1 MDTSVAVI
9 GAGPY
14 GLSTAA
20 HLSEA
25 GVETAI
31 FGPTMDTWGRA
42 MPAGMLL
49 KSERF
54 ASNLSAPVSGW
65 TLGDYCA
72 RESTDY
78 TGRDSH
84 VPLELFVEY
93 GREFQR
99 RFAPDHDPR
108 FVSGLRQIPGGF
120 SVTVHGDTVVTA
132 RRVVVAVGITH
143 FAHTPPMFAQLGERV
158 THASAHRRFA
168 DFAGRRVAV
177 IGAGSSAVEV
187 TAGLVDA
194 GADVHMVARRAEIP
208 FWDTP
213 GPHDPAP
220 SRLER
225 LRTPSS
231 GLGPGM
237 KNRLCEELPDVFRH
251 LPPARRLRVVR
262 GHLGPMSPWWLR
274 ETVLTGADVR
284 TRTTVSDVRV
294 MGDTVVLKIADANG
308 STAELSVDHV
318 ICATGYIADID
329 RLGFLDPP
337 IRRALKRVGGM
348 PELSRSFESSVPG
361 LYFLGTAA
369 AGSFGPLLRFVL
381 GSGFA
386 APRVSSH
393 LVHRGSRPR
402 LHTSALTRA

>member
-25 GVETAI
+25 GVETVS
-31 FGPTMDTWGRA
+31 FGPTMDTWGRT
-42 MPAGMLL
+42 MPVGMLL
-49 KSERF
+49 KSESF
-54 ASNLSAPVSGW
+54 ASNLSAPIPGW

-72 RESTDY
+72 RAGTDY
-78 TGRDSH
+78 TGRDAH
-84 VPLELFVEY
+84 VPLGIFVEY
-93 GREFQR
+93 GRAFER

-108 FVSGLRQIPGGF
+108 FISRLRQVPGGF
-120 SVTVHGDTVVTA
+120 ETTVGDDTVVTA
-132 RRVVVAVGITH
+132 ERVVVAVGITH

-158 THASAHRRFA
+158 THASAHRTFA
-168 DFAGRRVAV
+168 GFAGRRVAV

-187 TAGLVDA
+187 TAGLMDA
-194 GADVHMVARRAEIP
+194 GAAVHMIARRAEIP

-213 GPHDPAP
+213 VPGAP
-220 SRLER
+220 PPPLLQR
-225 LRTPSS
+225 LRTPAS

-251 LPPARRLRVVR
+251 LPPARRVRIVR

-274 ETVLTGADVR
+274 ETVMSGADVR

-294 MGDTVVLKIADANG
+294 VGDTVVLKTADANG
-308 STAELSVDHV
+308 ETAELSVDHV
-318 ICATGYIADID
+318 ICATGYVADID
-329 RLGFLDPP
+329 RLGFLDPT
-337 IRRALKRVGGM
+337 IRRALKRVGDM

-369 AGSFGPLLRFVL
+369 AGSFGPLLRFVA
-381 GSGFA
+381 GVEFA
-386 APRVSSH
+386 VPRISSH
-393 LVHRGSRPR
+393 LVRRRSRQR
-402 LHTSALTRA
+402 LRTPALARA